1 MDQFYEFWLP
11 YYQIYLKSYIQGH
24 ILDHFEDSIS
34 KKSNFWHLKIGQIGI
49 FYFLKF
55 AKIKIWNINQNWNCL
70 KLHFWPLVFSLIG
83 ILISQ
88 KIQSHVKKWLQNH
101 LTYPTLIFPP
111 QTRDRGRV
119 SIRISRFCVV
129 VDRVFSHNKKGGSA
143 GTSVGWW
150 WRRTTQKL
158 SRGDDLIDCKLSP
171 SQQLDLTAAE
181 SEQCI
186 DGIKSLSMETSWAF
200 KKITRAATSST
211 KFMTRGYILNNSNY
225 YFRSE

>member
-1 MDQFYEFWLP
+1 MPKIALLTIGFFSDWYFNFT
-11 YYQIYLKSYIQGH
+11 K
-24 ILDHFEDSIS
+24 DSITRQKMSS
-34 KKSNFWHLKIGQIGI
+34 KPFDIP
-49 FYFLKF
+49 YP
-55 AKIKIWNINQNWNCL
+55 NISTTDQRQ
-70 KLHFWPLVFSLIG
+70 G
-83 ILISQ
+83 
-88 KIQSHVKKWLQNH
+88 
-101 LTYPTLIFPP
+101 
-111 QTRDRGRV
+111 RGRV

>member
-1 MDQFYEFWLP
+1 M
-11 YYQIYLKSYIQGH
+11 
-24 ILDHFEDSIS
+24 
-34 KKSNFWHLKIGQIGI
+34 
-49 FYFLKF
+49 
-55 AKIKIWNINQNWNCL
+55 AKIKIWKINQNWNWL
-70 KLHFWPLVFSLIG
+70 KLHFCPFGLFIHTLKLEFKTIW
-83 ILISQ
+83 
-88 KIQSHVKKWLQNH
+88 H
-101 LTYPTLIFPP
+101 TLIFPP
-111 QTRDRGRV
+111 QARERGRV

-129 VDRVFSHNKKGGSA
+129 VDRVFSHNKKGGSSA

-211 KFMTRGYILNNSNY
+211 KFMTRGYKLNNSNY